1 MPPPVTLAS
10 STRQALRR
18 ITAKDPIHPAA
29 IVGKFWD
36 QTESDCEELGDA
48 DALPRFFPRTASAAP
63 APPITGPSPAPAATA
78 TACQPIPKPSP
89 RRVRL
94 PLMTAWKGPLPPP
107 RITPLPSIGDFI
119 SPALQRQTRRRPGV
133 HRPQFQIPN
142 LGSTVIQNRT
152 RPKPTRPAQVAPT
165 RSATRRPL
173 VAPHKGG
180 PTQAE
185 ASTQP
190 LRGPRRRVVNPTII
204 DAAATC
210 APSYLEVLMAGGDGG
225 RRGGR
230 GAPGSGGADRRRG
243 RGRAIIDDGRGRD
256 DGQGHR
262 GRGRGGPMHNSGRGG
277 PAPSAGRGGPP
288 PAGPPPAGGRGNSA
302 RGGRNP
308 RHAGGEADKD
318 QGPNSSATEA
328 AVVEQGQ
335 AEQEEGK
342 KRKRNTVKKVCTIC
356 TDEHFT
362 NLCPLLRGPK
372 PSVALCGA
380 AEDGMGFFQIQGA
393 RNNQIVETSQS
404 SIAALVT
411 VKVGKVSAQLLQA
424 ELARIIPVRWD
435 WEVQQLGANS
445 YVVPFPSKEELDRMI
460 AIDTINT
467 KNKEG
472 TISFAEFVD
481 DVQPIKVLEQV
492 WLNVTGVP
500 RRLRSFLSLWAVGT
514 IVGATQKVDMVHL
527 RATGQARILVA
538 VFDPKKI
545 PGMADVC
552 VGTSIYRLFFKAEE
566 DLQADTGADPSDEDL
581 LSDKDLEEGD
591 REMEDAEDPNP
602 QNPQDNRKS
611 SQQAPQHTQN
621 VPPMQQANLVD
632 EALDLACEQ
641 LLDEISLKVALES
654 DLGTTRKSY
663 SPPTQEEL
671 AFFNSNNTL
680 FSSAV
685 VPLPSTKIASTFVDA
700 SGEGG
705 EGFTPPLPSP
715 SPPLELVSL
724 AAPIDIGCGLVGGSS
739 EAALSS
745 TSTAVE
751 TGIMTSVPAAVEE
764 PEYAPA
770 AQGRGP
776 APPPLEVTAL
786 MPAQGGGSAT
796 STEETLRLDS
806 SSPNVEV
813 AQVMESTAAEV
824 QEGGPTSPLAPLSTP
839 TGGETVVVPASATWG
854 EVAGTTATATLS
866 TQPGEAVETP
876 LPAAPSP
883 PATTLGEAA
892 VAPAGASQAVLEA
905 ALLEGAGATS
915 PSLEGASNPT
925 PVVVPIKEL
934 RRSTRNAT
942 LADIHTLHKAER
954 LTAKKNLEFSGHFQ
968 GSVLVTLLGP
978 AAA

>member
-119 SPALQRQTRRRPGV
+119 SPALQRQTRRRLGV

-632 EALDLACEQ
+632 EALDLAW
-641 LLDEISLKVALES
+641 
-654 DLGTTRKSY
+654 
-663 SPPTQEEL
+663 
-671 AFFNSNNTL
+671 
-680 FSSAV
+680 
-685 VPLPSTKIASTFVDA
+685 
-700 SGEGG
+700 
-705 EGFTPPLPSP
+705 
-715 SPPLELVSL
+715 
-724 AAPIDIGCGLVGGSS
+724 CGLVGGSS

-764 PEYAPA
+764 P
-770 AQGRGP
+770 
-776 APPPLEVTAL
+776 V
-786 MPAQGGGSAT
+786 GGGSAT

-866 TQPGEAVETP
+866 TQPREAVETP

-883 PATTLGEAA
+883 PFHDLGRRH
-892 VAPAGASQAVLEA
+892 G
-905 ALLEGAGATS
+905 GTS
-915 PSLEGASNPT
+915 RCISGRLGGSI
-925 PVVVPIKEL
+925 VG
-934 RRSTRNAT
+934 RSGCY
-942 LADIHTLHKAER
+942 
-954 LTAKKNLEFSGHFQ
+954 LTIS
-968 GSVLVTLLGP
+968 
-978 AAA
+978 

>member
-89 RRVRL
+89 RRVRGKL
-94 PLMTAWKGPLPPP
+94 AGVRVSIGLNFKFQILDPPSSKTGLGPSRRDRLRSPRLGRLRDGLWSHRIRAVPRKPKPP
-107 RITPLPSIGDFI
+107 RNHF
-119 SPALQRQTRRRPGV
+119 
-133 HRPQFQIPN
+133 
-142 LGSTVIQNRT
+142 
-152 RPKPTRPAQVAPT
+152 
-165 RSATRRPL
+165 
-173 VAPHKGG
+173 
-180 PTQAE
+180 
-185 ASTQP
+185 
-190 LRGPRRRVVNPTII
+190 RGPRRRVVNPTII

-481 DVQPIKVLEQV
+481 DVQPIKVLEQA
-492 WLNVTGVP
+492 W
-500 RRLRSFLSLWAVGT
+500 GT
-514 IVGATQKVDMVHL
+514 IVEL
-527 RATGQARILVA
+527 RRRWTWFISGNSQARILVA

-545 PGMADVC
+545 PVWRTLVLALVS
-552 VGTSIYRLFFKAEE
+552 TAYFSRRRKIYKPTPVL
-566 DLQADTGADPSDEDL
+566 DPSDEDL
-581 LSDKDLEEGD
+581 LSDKDLEEETVKWKMRKILTRRTLGIIGSL
-591 REMEDAEDPNP
+591 PNKH
-602 QNPQDNRKS
+602 RKD
-611 SQQAPQHTQN
+611 TQN

-632 EALDLACEQ
+632 EALDLALREER
-641 LLDEISLKVALES
+641 LYSAIAL
-654 DLGTTRKSY
+654 
-663 SPPTQEEL
+663 PP
-671 AFFNSNNTL
+671 
-680 FSSAV
+680 
-685 VPLPSTKIASTFVDA
+685 
-700 SGEGG
+700 
-705 EGFTPPLPSP
+705 PPP
-715 SPPLELVSL
+715 ELVSL

-786 MPAQGGGSAT
+786 MAAQGGGSAT
-796 STEETLRLDS
+796 STEETPGLTRRHPMLRWLSDGVHHS
-806 SSPNVEV
+806 WRFGRGGLLRHSPPSHADRERGRWWCRPH
-813 AQVMESTAAEV
+813 T
-824 QEGGPTSPLAPLSTP
+824 
-839 TGGETVVVPASATWG
+839 TGRGS
-854 EVAGTTATATLS
+854 GTTAIATFLH
-866 TQPGEAVETP
+866 PAREAVETP
-876 LPAAPSP
+876 SPAAPLPCYDLGRGSGG
-883 PATTLGEAA
+883 TT
-892 VAPAGASQAVLEA
+892 GASQAALEA
-905 ALLEGAGATS
+905 KIVG
-915 PSLEGASNPT
+915 
-925 PVVVPIKEL
+925 
-934 RRSTRNAT
+934 RSGCY
-942 LADIHTLHKAER
+942 
-954 LTAKKNLEFSGHFQ
+954 LTIS
-968 GSVLVTLLGP
+968 
-978 AAA
+978 